1 MTITDSRAV
10 LAMLRSRY
18 LGIEIRDYAFR
29 RLYSI
34 EHMVFFDC
42 VGDSE
47 KCLSD
52 ALSRIDYPRFVAY
65 AVVEDALGHRTVM
78 NVSYANLGGEALERF
93 VRRYPEQLKPSSEMA
108 LQLSGRRYVEY
119 VGASYED

>member
-1 MTITDSRAV
+1 MPITDSTAV
-10 LAMLRSRY
+10 IGTLRSRY
-18 LGIEIRDYAFR
+18 PGIEIRDYAFR

-47 KCLSD
+47 KCLTD
-52 ALSRIDYPRFVAY
+52 TLSRVDYLRFVAY
-65 AVVEDALGHRTVM
+65 AVVEDALGHRTVLD
-78 NVSYANLGGEALERF
+78 VSYANLGGETLERF
-93 VRRYPEQLKPSSEMA
+93 VRRYPGQLRPSSEMA

-119 VGASYED
+119 VGVSYED

>member
-1 MTITDSRAV
+1 MNITDSRAV

-52 ALSRIDYPRFVAY
+52 ALSRVDYPRFVAY

>member
-1 MTITDSRAV
+1 MNITDSRAV

-52 ALSRIDYPRFVAY
+52 ALSRVDYPRFVAY

-78 NVSYANLGGEALERF
+78 SVSYANLGGEAMERF
-93 VRRYPEQLKPSSEMA
+93 VRRYPEQLRPSSEMA

-119 VGASYED
+119 IGASYED

>member
-1 MTITDSRAV
+1 MTITDSTMV

-42 VGDSE
+42 VGDYE

-52 ALSRIDYPRFVAY
+52 ALSRVDYPRFVAY

-93 VRRYPEQLKPSSEMA
+93 VRRYPEQLRPSSEMA

-119 VGASYED
+119 VGASY

>member
-1 MTITDSRAV
+1 MNITDSRAV

>member
-1 MTITDSRAV
+1 LPITDTVAV
-10 LAMLRSRY
+10 LATLRSRY
-18 LGIEIRDYAFR
+18 PGIEIRDYAFR

-42 VGDSE
+42 DSDSE

-52 ALSRIDYPRFVAY
+52 TLRRVEYPRFIAY

-78 NVSYANLGGEALERF
+78 DVSYANLGGETLERF
-93 VRRYPEQLKPSSEMA
+93 MKRYPGQLRPSSELA
-108 LQLSGRRYVEY
+108 LQLSGRKYVEY

>member
-52 ALSRIDYPRFVAY
+52 ALSRVDYPRFVAY